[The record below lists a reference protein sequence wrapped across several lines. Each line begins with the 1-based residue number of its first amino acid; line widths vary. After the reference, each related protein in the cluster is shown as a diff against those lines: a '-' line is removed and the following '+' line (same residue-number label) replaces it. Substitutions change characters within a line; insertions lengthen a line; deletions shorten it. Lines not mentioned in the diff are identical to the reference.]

1 MVLEGSNPDWRR
13 IAVAA
18 RENHPTP
25 CSSLGPI
32 YWKGLSCWSHTWYH
46 VLYLSDNIATNHAH
60 IVSLFLSEGSSDL
73 SMIERGLL
81 SPLSSLSRSDLA
93 PICDGILKFGDQSHV
108 VVKMLSLW
116 HDLQLVTTWG
126 LSWLLTGKILR
137 TTGIGLLIFQSPVPS
152 YYDRVLTA
160 SPMSTNSHFEGYKT
174 HSSVVYWG
182 L

>member
-1 MVLEGSNPDWRR
+1 MLEGSNPDWRR

-18 RENHPTP
+18 RENHPTA

-81 SPLSSLSRSDLA
+81 SLLSSLSRSDLA
-93 PICDGILKFGDQSHV
+93 PICDGILKFQDQSHV
-108 VVKMLSLW
+108 VVKMLWWPTTSDNLRFVMVAHWEDSEDNWDRITVSGYLPKSCSL
-116 HDLQLVTTWG
+116 
-126 LSWLLTGKILR
+126 ILWPCPHC
-137 TTGIGLLIFQSPVPS
+137 FSCEHQ
-152 YYDRVLTA
+152 
-160 SPMSTNSHFEGYKT
+160 
-174 HSSVVYWG
+174 
-182 L
+182 